1 MREHHNLTRQH
12 FTAAPPA
19 TARLT
24 PSQVGEAAREYLHG
38 WDSPDPVEATAR
50 HGLSPVDAERLA
62 EAYGPRDGR
71 RVGRALVA
79 LCRSRSGRA
88 LVARALRAIPSEA
101 RSEQSRSNGAKGGR
115 RPTVYTLT
123 SAKGKHGTVSGYRA
137 AVARARDVQAEM
149 QAAYGVDV
157 TAPDG
162 RTVYTAR

>member
-1 MREHHNLTRQH
+1 MHSTL
-12 FTAAPPA
+12 TAAPPA

-24 PSQVGEAAREYLHG
+24 PSQVDEAAHDYLHG
-38 WDSPDPVEATAR
+38 WDSPDPVEATAS

-79 LCRSRSGRA
+79 LCRSRSRSNRTRA
-88 LVARALRAIPSEA
+88 ARALRAIPSET
-101 RSEQSRSNGAKGGR
+101 RCEQSRSNGRLGGR
-115 RPTVYTLT
+115 RPTAYTLS
-123 SAKGKHGTVSGYRA
+123 SAKGQHGTVSGYRA
-137 AVARARDVQAEM
+137 AVARAREVQAEM

>member
-1 MREHHNLTRQH
+1 MNHSTTR
-12 FTAAPPA
+12 A
-19 TARLT
+19 TRATLT
-24 PSQVGEAAREYLHG
+24 PSQVDEAAHDYLHG

-50 HGLSPVDAERLA
+50 HGLSPIDAEALA
-62 EAYGPRDGR
+62 EAYGSGDGR

-79 LCRSRSGRA
+79 LCRSRSGRTLA
-88 LVARALRAIPSEA
+88 ARALRAIPSEA
-101 RSEQSRSNGAKGGR
+101 RSEQSRANGRRGGR
-115 RPTVYTLT
+115 KATVYTLT

-137 AVARARDVQAEM
+137 AVARARAVQSAM